1 MSQQYPGREL
11 EVLSNLENYYDWI
24 VHEFAP
30 FVRGDVLE
38 VGSGAGAIS
47 RRIKPLADSL
57 TLLEPSPDLVE
68 LLRQEF
74 DDPIIPSTFEE
85 YDDQSSK
92 EAEFDSIVT
101 VNVVEHIEDDVKALR
116 GFHRVLRPG
125 GSLCIFVPALPFLY
139 SDFDAQVGHFRRY
152 TRRSLTR
159 VARAAGFKDIETRY
173 FDLPGVAAWLL
184 TVKLMKSTTF
194 NPAMVEIFDKYVV
207 PPTRAI
213 ETRFPPILGKNVIL
227 TARR

>member
-11 EVLSNLENYYDWI
+11 EVLANLENYYDWI

-30 FVRGDVLE
+30 FVSGDVLE

-57 TLLEPSPDLVE
+57 TLLEPSPNLVE
-68 LLRQEF
+68 LLREQF

-85 YDDQSSK
+85 YDLSAKDGD
-92 EAEFDSIVT
+92 FDTIVT

-125 GSLCIFVPALPFLY
+125 GALCVFVPALPFLY
-139 SDFDAQVGHFRRY
+139 SEFDAQVGHFRRY
-152 TRRSLTR
+152 TKRSLTR
-159 VARAAGFKDIETRY
+159 TARIAGFTNIEARY

-194 NPAMVEIFDKYVV
+194 NPAMVQLFDKYVV

-213 ETRFPPILGKNVIL
+213 ETRFPPLLGKNLIL

>member
-11 EVLSNLENYYDWI
+11 EVLGNLENYYDWI
-24 VHEFAP
+24 VDEFRP
-30 FVRGDVLE
+30 FIHGDVLE

-47 RRIKPLADSL
+47 RRIRPLADSL
-57 TLLEPSPDLVE
+57 TLLEPSPDLVG
-68 LLRQEF
+68 LLRDQF
-74 DDPIIPSTFEE
+74 DDPIIPSTFEAYNE
-85 YDDQSSK
+85 GAAQDAS
-92 EAEFDSIVT
+92 FDTIVT
-101 VNVVEHIEDDVKALR
+101 VNVVEHIEDDVKAAR
-116 GFHRVLRPG
+116 GFHRVLRPD

-139 SDFDAQVGHFRRY
+139 SEFDAQVGHFRRY
-152 TRRSLTR
+152 TRRSLSRIAR
-159 VARAAGFKDIETRY
+159 VAGFTDIKTHY

-194 NPAMVEIFDKYVV
+194 NPAMVDLFDKYFV

-213 ETRFPPILGKNVIL
+213 ETCCRPLLGKNLIL